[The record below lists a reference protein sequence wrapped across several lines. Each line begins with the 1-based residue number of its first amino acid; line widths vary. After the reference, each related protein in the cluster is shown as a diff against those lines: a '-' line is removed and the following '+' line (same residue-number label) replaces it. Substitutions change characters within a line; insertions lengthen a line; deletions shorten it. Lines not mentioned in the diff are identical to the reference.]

1 VEAVQAGNIL
11 SVMLP
16 TEGRLAKFVGRVGA
30 ASIEL
35 TASDLSEIE
44 QGMPFGVAAGS
55 GIAQAERR

>member
-1 VEAVQAGNIL
+1 
-11 SVMLP
+11 
-16 TEGRLAKFVGRVGA
+16 LAKFVGPVGA